1 MTVMLNVI
9 TFSITVIIYIIDLIF
24 RLYVLALIL

>member
-1 MTVMLNVI
+1 LNVI
-9 TFSITVIIYIIDLIF
+9 TFNITVIIYIIDLIF